1 MAEKPAWLRYLELS
15 KSNPIIKQKPRTFDF
30 GITAPLT
37 PFEERL
43 EVNPDLDMAKKQYD
57 TAYLQAQ
64 ALGVAEPAAP
74 NKGLLSK
81 SLDVITFLPSV
92 ATSAIKE
99 FVVDPLYQIAYAY
112 QDPLLTPEQRANIKE
127 REKVSL
133 DEFRKN
139 VKERNFAQ
147 EMYGFLQYDKDAPIW
162 EKTLK
167 EIGGL
172 GIDIASTGGFG
183 TGVRVA
189 SALGRK
195 VATSQLDN
203 AATDIF
209 KNKAVRLANETDDEF
224 NKRAIEFGVKAS
236 TAQLKGRS
244 RGIRNTFKDEFGD
257 EIGEQLFNQLPKEL
271 QGGVQLYY
279 RGKNFASVNEGGRFV
294 DALSKRLGLENLT
307 NTTEK
312 AVNAFQKTKN
322 LLRTDKIESAPVKF
336 FTSRINKILDNI
348 GGERSKPWSSYLKA
362 VISDADER
370 DISTAFK
377 SFRAADEIT
386 NFRNLLGKVADPTIK
401 IVKDV
406 EKLKKSNPAEYDKL
420 KDFLNNPN
428 KIILAN
434 ANNIKDST
442 ALDFANM
449 VRNDYD
455 RYFREMLDAG
465 MDVNFMNDYLPV
477 LFTRKEGQDEMVA
490 FLTAGLKN
498 IPKSEYDPTKRRTDF
513 LKDKIDPF
521 TKKVVY
527 EADGVTPIKV
537 PMNSDEIAA
546 ELVKRGKP
554 DLVKYL
560 VTDPIE
566 QLAIYSSKATKIIA
580 TKKLINSL
588 RSRGVLFKSTAIQL
602 YPDTEV
608 FLKATSNMPPNELS
622 KIVDDF
628 LTEPGKLSEYL
639 EKLNDDLA
647 RAYSSNNPDE
657 IQKVKNQVGD
667 FIDAISNVRGS
678 FTDYIYNL
686 RKGKEK
692 LEKEI
697 EELQRKAPNLYPDQQ
712 LLYEAAD
719 KKTQLKN
726 IEDDIL
732 TRSATKEALMKEQA
746 NILSRLKGD
755 LPSGG
760 TKTNNLGEELL
771 RRTGIEY
778 RAVGASEYAEQIPY
792 YLNDTLAELTGE
804 KALVGIL
811 DRFITVRSGNKN
823 LNTEMIES
831 LDQYLQFFR
840 TGATFGRLAGF
851 VLRNGYGAVQN
862 NFVIAGSTA
871 TDHKVA
877 KEIAQTRILID
888 VGLTPFQSLTVKD
901 KATKRLDNLIDKG
914 KLTESQAKRLRYD
927 IDKYDYVLSSTVED
941 IRNELLERS
950 LKNKKVND
958 NISYWDVYKTAKE
971 GGIYDRYVILPASR
985 VVSPKDDI
993 VTELLAEQDL
1003 SRIVVRTDK
1012 AGAERGLTQ
1021 KLQESILNVG
1031 FTIPADVAG
1040 RKINLRPVQLTRD
1053 LNQVMEEFVR
1063 IAPIVTGLRRYGNT
1077 SGGANS
1083 AIMLMKAAQFDYS
1096 DLSDFERRVLR
1107 RALPFYTYM
1116 KNNVSAQ
1123 MRTLLNDPERIRRNL
1138 SFWSAVKDIMTD
1150 ENGENY
1156 VIPDYIS
1163 EMWGFLI
1170 DEDVRKKF
1178 IESKYTPWWL
1188 DELAKNPI
1196 AFRPESPVLDLERYS
1211 KSGLGGLRD
1220 ELVSSSNPLS
1230 KAIIQALITES
1241 NLFTG
1246 REYTNEDPAP
1256 NWYVALDKIIP
1267 GNILGVNTNEKGE
1280 KVAPGKWIDAMKT
1293 IIPQIGTI
1301 ERSAIPVLDATLEA
1315 VTGKPIDLAGQMDER
1330 AISNLL
1336 SQLAGVNV
1344 VTITPDTEKS
1354 VYYNMRNN
1362 INETVNSIALDKGI
1376 DRPKLRKT
1384 VNELRDQGYSTEDI
1398 VAQIELLRQ
1407 QGLLKPD
1414 IAVAP

>member
-1 MAEKPAWLRYLELS
+1 MAEKPLWLEYLELS
-15 KSNPIIKQKPRTFDF
+15 KAKSLKEYKPKTFQY

-43 EVNPDLDMAKKQYD
+43 GANPNLEQAKKQYD

-81 SLDVITFLPSV
+81 ALDFITFVPSV

-99 FVVDPLYQIAYAY
+99 FVWDPLSIIAYEIQNPY
-112 QDPLLTPEQRANIKE
+112 LTPAQRAAAQD

-147 EMYGFLQYDKDAPIW
+147 EMYGFLEYDKDAAIW
-162 EKTLK
+162 EKALK

-183 TGVRVA
+183 TGLRVA

-195 VATSQLDN
+195 VAASQLDN
-203 AATDIF
+203 AATEIF
-209 KNKAVRLANETDDEF
+209 KKYGKKNDIETENEFLNRATDFGAKAALAQNKGRTRGVRNLFNETFD
-224 NKRAIEFGVKAS
+224 N
-236 TAQLKGRS
+236 
-244 RGIRNTFKDEFGD
+244 
-257 EIGEQLFNQLPKEL
+257 GEELFNLLPKEL

-279 RGKNFASVNEGGRFV
+279 RGKNFASLNEGGRFV
-294 DALSKRLGLENLT
+294 DAISKRFGLGSLS

-312 AVNAFQKTKN
+312 AVKAFQNTKN
-322 LLRTDKIESAPVKF
+322 LLRADKIESAPVRF
-336 FTSRINKILDNI
+336 FTQRINAVLNNI
-348 GGERSKPWSSYLKA
+348 GGERSKTWNSFLKA
-362 VISDADER
+362 AVSDADER
-370 DISTAFK
+370 EVITAFK
-377 SFRAADEIT
+377 SFRNVDEIT
-386 NFRNLLGKVADPTIK
+386 NFRNILGAEAKPTIAL
-401 IVKDV
+401 INETIRL
-406 EKLKKSNPAEYDKL
+406 EKKNPTEYAKL
-420 KDFLNNPN
+420 KDYLNNPD
-428 KIILAN
+428 KLILAN
-434 ANNIKDST
+434 ANKLEDSI
-442 ALDFANM
+442 ALDFANKI
-449 VRNDYD
+449 RNDYD
-455 RYFREMLDAG
+455 RYFREFIKVG
-465 MDVNFMNDYLPV
+465 MDVNYMNDYLPYF
-477 LFTRKEGQDEMVA
+477 FTKKEGRDEMLT
-490 FLTAGLKN
+490 FLQAGLKN
-498 IPKSEYDPTKRRTDF
+498 IQGPGYDPTKTRVDF

-527 EADGVTPIKV
+527 EADGITPVKV
-537 PMNSDEIAA
+537 PMNGDEIAA
-546 ELVKRGKP
+546 ELVRRGRP

-566 QLAIYSSKATKIIA
+566 ILAMYSSRVSKIIA
-580 TKKLINSL
+580 TKKLINKL
-588 RSRGVLFKSTAIQL
+588 RSRGVLFRSTTTQL
-602 YPDTEV
+602 YPDTE
-608 FLKATSNMPPNELS
+608 LLAQATKSMPPNELS
-622 KIVDDF
+622 KTVDDF
-628 LTEPGKLSEYL
+628 LGDPGKLSQWL
-639 EKLNDDLA
+639 ENVNDDLGK
-647 RAYSSNNPDE
+647 AYSTNDQQAIQNVKDE
-657 IQKVKNQVGD
+657 IGD
-667 FIDAISNVRGS
+667 FIEIISDARGG
-678 FTDYIYNL
+678 FNNYIYGL

-697 EELQRKAPNLYPDQQ
+697 EKLQTQAPNLYPDQQ
-712 LLYEAAD
+712 LLYEVAD
-719 KKTQLKN
+719 KKTQLAR
-726 IEDDIL
+726 IEDEIL
-732 TRSATKEALMKEQA
+732 TRSATRQSLMKEQA
-746 NILSRLKGD
+746 KIVNSLKGD

-760 TKTNNLGEELL
+760 SSTNNLGRELMS
-771 RRTGIEY
+771 RTGLEY
-778 RAVGASEYAEQIPY
+778 RPVGASEFAEEIPF
-792 YLNDTLAELTGE
+792 YLSKDLAELTGE
-804 KALVGIL
+804 KELVGIL
-811 DRFITVRSGNKN
+811 DRFVTVKSGNKK
-823 LNTEMIES
+823 LNSEMVES

-851 VLRNGYGAVQN
+851 VLRNGYGAIQN
-862 NFVIAGSTA
+862 NFVMAGSTA
-871 TDHKVA
+871 TDHKIA

-888 VGLTPFQSLTVKD
+888 VGLTPFQSLTIKD
-901 KATKRLDNLIDKG
+901 KATKRLDNLINKS
-914 KLTESQAKRLRYD
+914 KLTEAQAKRLRDD
-927 IDKYDYVLSSTVED
+927 IDKYEYVLQSTAED
-941 IRNELLERS
+941 IRNEILERQ

-958 NISYWDVYKTAKE
+958 TITYWDVYKTAKE
-971 GGIYDRYVILPASR
+971 GGVYDRYVILPASR
-985 VVSPKDDI
+985 IVTPKDD
-993 VTELLAEQDL
+993 VVAELLAEQDL

-1012 AGAERGLTQ
+1012 AGKERGLVQ
-1021 KLQESILNVG
+1021 KLQEGILNVG
-1031 FTIPADVAG
+1031 YTISADVAG
-1040 RKINLRPVQLTRD
+1040 RKINLKPVQLTRD

-1063 IAPIVTGLRRYGNT
+1063 IAPIVTGLRRYGNNP
-1077 SGGANS
+1077 GGANS

-1107 RALPFYTYM
+1107 RTLPFYTYM

-1123 MRTLLNDPERIRRNL
+1123 MRTLMNDPERIRRNL
-1138 SFWSAVKDIMTD
+1138 AFWSSVRDIMTD

-1156 VIPDYIS
+1156 VIPDYIA

-1178 IESKYTPWWL
+1178 VESKYTPWWL

-1211 KSGLGGLRD
+1211 KEGLGGFKD
-1220 ELVSSSNPLS
+1220 ELISSSNPLS
-1230 KAIIQALITES
+1230 KAIIQSLVTES

-1256 NWYVALDKIIP
+1256 NWYVAIDKLL
-1267 GNILGVNTNEKGE
+1267 GGRLGVKTNEKGE
-1280 KVAPGKWIDAMKT
+1280 NVAPGKWIDAMKT

-1301 ERSAIPVLDATLEA
+1301 ERSALPVLDATLEA
-1315 VTGKPIDLAGQMDER
+1315 LTGEPIDIAGQMDER

-1362 INETVNSIALDKGI
+1362 INETVNNIALDKGI

-1384 VNELRDQGYSTEDI
+1384 VNELRDKGYSVEAI
-1398 VAQIELLRQ
+1398 VAEIETMRQ
-1407 QGLLKPD
+1407 QGLLQPD